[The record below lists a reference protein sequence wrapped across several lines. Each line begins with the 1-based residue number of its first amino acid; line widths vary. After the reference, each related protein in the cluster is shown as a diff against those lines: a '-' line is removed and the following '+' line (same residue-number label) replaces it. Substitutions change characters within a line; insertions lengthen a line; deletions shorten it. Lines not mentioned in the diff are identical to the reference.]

1 VASIRCENI
10 DLEYPLRENS
20 TTFKEFIVKGLFRR
34 ALTKKRTL
42 VQALKGVN
50 LSIGH
55 GERIGIIGNNG
66 AGKSTLLRT
75 IAGVYPPTRGTC
87 DVEGEICS
95 LFDISVGFEMEAS
108 GWKNMYYRSFLQ
120 GATPHEV
127 KERSKEI
134 AEFTELG
141 EFLDLPLRTYSS
153 GMLIRLAFAIA
164 TAREP
169 EILLIDEF
177 FGAGDIAFQKKAEQR
192 MKSLIGKANIV
203 IMVGHALQYFR
214 QNCQR
219 VLWMEKGVIRADG
232 EANAVVDAYERAIDE
247 QRLRI
252 SAAA

>member
-1 VASIRCENI
+1 MASILCENV

-34 ALTKKRTL
+34 ALTKRRTL

-50 LSIGH
+50 LSIGN
-55 GERIGIIGNNG
+55 GERVGIIGNNG

-75 IAGVYPPTRGTC
+75 IAGVYPPTRGEC
-87 DVEGEICS
+87 QVVGDVCS
-95 LFDISVGFEMEAS
+95 LFDISVGFEIEAT
-108 GWKNMYYRSFLQ
+108 GWKNIFYRSYLQ

-127 KERSKEI
+127 RERAKAI
-134 AEFTELG
+134 GEFAELG

-153 GMLIRLAFAIA
+153 GMLIRLAFAVA

-177 FGAGDIAFQKKAEQR
+177 FGAGDLAFQKKAEQR

-214 QNCQR
+214 TNCQR
-219 VLWMEKGVIRADG
+219 VLWMEKGIIRADG
-232 EANAVVDAYERAIDE
+232 DANKVVDTYEAAVED

-252 SAAA
+252 ANAA